1 MKISSRRAAMEM
13 TVGTMVTI
21 VLLVTVLILGL
32 VLVRT
37 IFRSGTDAIN
47 DIDSAV
53 QDEIRK
59 LFADEGKTLVVYPSA
74 RQITLDKDDDPR
86 GFAFSVR
93 NNDLENRD
101 FTYSI
106 NADPNFNFARCGST
120 FTESRANNWLL
131 INSGSF
137 SLGPGKDLELP
148 ELVLFDIPGTAPPC
162 TVPYRLNIE
171 SQGESYSGTSI
182 FVTIK

>member
-1 MKISSRRAAMEM
+1 MRVNSKRAAMEM
-13 TVGTMVTI
+13 TMGTMVTI

-37 IFRSGTDAIN
+37 IFRSGTDAIS

-59 LFADEGKTLVVYPSA
+59 LFADEGKTLVVYPSS
-74 RQITLDKDDDPR
+74 RQLTLEKDDDPK
-86 GFAFSVR
+86 GFAFSVK
-93 NNDLENRD
+93 NNDLEDRD
-101 FTYSI
+101 FTYNI
-106 NADPNFNFARCGST
+106 KADPGFDFTRCGTT
-120 FTESRANNWLL
+120 FTEARANRWLL

-148 ELVLFDIPGTAPPC
+148 ELVLFDIPGSAPPC
-162 TVPYRLNIE
+162 TIPYRLDVE
-171 SQGESYSGTSI
+171 SQGENYAGTSVFI
-182 FVTIK
+182 TIR

>member
-1 MKISSRRAAMEM
+1 MKINSKRAAMEM

-37 IFRSGTDAIN
+37 IFQSGTDAIS

-53 QDEIRK
+53 QEEIRK

-74 RQITLDKDDDPR
+74 RKFTINAGDDPS
-86 GFAFSVR
+86 GFAFSVS
-93 NNDLENRD
+93 NDDVESRD
-101 FTYSI
+101 FTYKVG
-106 NADPNFNFARCGST
+106 ADPSFNFAKCGST
-120 FTESRANNWLL
+120 FTETRANSWLL
-131 INSGSF
+131 IDSGSF
-137 SLGPGKDLELP
+137 TLRGNGNLELP
-148 ELVLFDIPGTAPPC
+148 ELVLFDIPKTAPAC
-162 TVPYRLNIE
+162 TIPYKLDVE
-171 SQGESYSGTSI
+171 SQGEFYTGTSI

>member
-1 MKISSRRAAMEM
+1 MKNNSRRAAMEM

-47 DIDSAV
+47 DVDSAV

-59 LFADEGKTLVVYPSA
+59 LFADEGKTLVIYPSA
-74 RQITLDKDDDPR
+74 RQITMKAGDDPG

-93 NNDLENRD
+93 NNDVEERD
-101 FTYSI
+101 FTYTVGAEPS
-106 NADPNFNFARCGST
+106 FEFSKCGVT
-120 FTESRANNWLL
+120 FTESRANSWLL
-131 INSGSF
+131 TNSGSF
-137 SLGPGKDLELP
+137 PLGPGQDLPLA
-148 ELVLFDIPGTAPPC
+148 ELVLFAIPETSPPC
-162 TVPYRLNIE
+162 TIPYRLDIE
-171 SQGESYSGTSI
+171 GAEYPLGTTV

>member
-1 MKISSRRAAMEM
+1 MKIGSRHAAMEM
-13 TVGTMVTI
+13 TIGTMVTI

-37 IFRSGTDAIN
+37 IFRSGTDAIS

-59 LFADEGKTLVVYPSA
+59 LFADEGKILVVYPSA
-74 RQITLDKDDDPR
+74 RQITIEKEDDPS
-86 GFAFSVR
+86 GFAFSIR
-93 NNDLENRD
+93 NNGVEERD
-101 FTYSI
+101 FTYDVQ
-106 NADPNFNFARCGST
+106 ADSNFDFSKCGST
-120 FTESRANNWLL
+120 FTESRANSWLL

-137 SLGPGKDLELP
+137 PLGPGKDLELA
-148 ELVLFDIPGTAPPC
+148 ELVLFNVPGTAPPC
-162 TVPYRLNIE
+162 TIPYRLNIE
-171 SQGESYSGTSI
+171 SNGESYAGTSV